1 MNSIQLVLEVTGVR
15 YKVNRANIFQKINE
29 HSRMEIKLSL
39 KGKHEIKEAFECF
52 TPVQLIMIS
61 ESKREK
67 VLFSGIIVKAAR
79 YCEEGEFYIDM
90 TASSYSLLYDLER
103 KRRSFQK
110 ESRTYGELFQMITEV
125 YPSGTY
131 IWNGDEKCAPV
142 NQFLLQYQESDWEFM
157 KRLASIHHK
166 GLIPEIIVPGPKLY
180 IGSLKR
186 GEKDLSGSLVRQG
199 INFHNLSKLDKDM
212 GYMPIQS
219 GKVYNIFRTSAEIE
233 LGSPAKCMGN
243 PMIVVEAEAYLIDG
257 DWQYDYVLKSKGEC
271 EIETLKNE
279 NLRGTSIKGTVINS
293 RLGQVQLKL
302 ESDSEGE
309 TVESWHIQPAYYA
322 GTGRGYGGRPEMGD
336 TLQLYFAS
344 DTESERYIISSTGAS
359 PGKVSQRVNP
369 STGKSDSLPDT
380 KCLVTAAGLGAVL
393 DGSGI
398 WIHSKGQGTKIV
410 VAKEAITINSK
421 GDIELYAE
429 SIKGKANEISL
440 MAKDYIW
447 MHNGEKGVLLTDSQ
461 VQMKSS
467 EINIFS
473 PMNEVCEIPEQDAV
487 NAILKAFE
495 EKRKAG
501 MEFFEAD
508 GSLRRFGGTEADKN
522 SQMVLDYI
530 QGLDSKGT
538 LKVDDYHIYSLEEI
552 REIRRNENLL
562 FLIVGK
568 IPIIGKGFN
577 KISEWVQKSTYGP
590 SAGWLERPISEG
602 IPKDIISDEL
612 KDQAEDAVKSYIS
625 REAKNHGID
634 GMDKAFDL
642 NDDLEDIDEALNAE
656 LPGGDVLVVE
666 YTPFNGNGINYTGNE
681 RYYLKPN
688 DVKLSILEEGHNGYT
703 GQYTVLLSKDLQ
715 GDPME
720 IKVLW
725 YYKQ

>member
-1 MNSIQLVLEVTGVR
+1 
-15 YKVNRANIFQKINE
+15 
-29 HSRMEIKLSL
+29 MEIKLSL

-131 IWNGDEKCAPV
+131 IWNGDEKCVPV

-212 GYMPIQS
+212 GYMSIQS

-233 LGSPAKCMGN
+233 LGAPAKCMGKS
-243 PMIVVEAEAYLIDG
+243 MIVVEAEAYLIDG
-257 DWQYDYVLKSKGEC
+257 DWQYDYVLKSTREC

-293 RLGQVQLKL
+293 QLGQVQLKL

-359 PGKVSQRVNP
+359 PGKISQMVNP
-369 STGKSDSLPDT
+369 STGKSNPLPNT

-530 QGLDSKGT
+530 QGLDSKGA

-590 SAGWLERPISEG
+590 NAGWLERPISEG

-703 GQYTVLLSKDLQ
+703 GQYTVVLSKDLQ

>member
-1 MNSIQLVLEVTGVR
+1 
-15 YKVNRANIFQKINE
+15 
-29 HSRMEIKLSL
+29 MEIKLSL

-703 GQYTVLLSKDLQ
+703 GQYTVVLSKDLQ